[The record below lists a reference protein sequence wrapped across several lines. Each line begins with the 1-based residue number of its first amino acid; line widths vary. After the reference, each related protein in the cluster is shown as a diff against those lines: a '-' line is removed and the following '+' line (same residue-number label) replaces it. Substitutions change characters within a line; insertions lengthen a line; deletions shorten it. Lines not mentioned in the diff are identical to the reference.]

1 MKIEVVRSLDGL
13 MAVQEEWE
21 ALWLQLQ
28 QPNPY
33 QNWAWLRAWVEVS
46 GGERRLSIL
55 LLRRDDGELI
65 GIAPLQRVPLIVPW
79 FYVLVSVG
87 QETSISPD
95 FLAKAGYEQEV
106 CRAVQ
111 EYASRGWGRAGL
123 VLKLAEPL
131 SVATC
136 MLDSGIL
143 NRMGYAAVT
152 PYSERRILSLPESY
166 ETFIA
171 GLSTKMRQEMRA
183 AHKKLS
189 TEHMLTFASDAPGGL
204 DDLLA
209 LNDKRWG
216 QSGGRKV
223 YEGLY
228 SQLRDTGVLKIFT
241 LHVDGRPA
249 AALSVLL
256 AGKSVYAELAG
267 FDYEVESRHLGK
279 CFYGLIIEWAI
290 RNGYQSL
297 DLSSGNE
304 EYKLRFNPQVHPK
317 YRVEFH
323 GSRFK
328 RWLLA
333 LTVRVGRR
341 IRWLREPAIA

>member
-1 MKIEVVRSLDGL
+1 MRIEVVRSLDG
-13 MAVQEEWE
+13 MVSVQKEWE

-46 GGERRLSIL
+46 GGGWRLSIL
-55 LLRRDDGELI
+55 LVRRDDDELI
-65 GIAPLQRVPLIVPW
+65 GIAPLQRIPLIVPG
-79 FYVLVSVG
+79 FHVLAPVG
-87 QETSISPD
+87 QETSVSPD
-95 FLAKAGYEQEV
+95 ILAKVGHEQEV
-106 CRAVQ
+106 CRTVL
-111 EYASRGWGRAGL
+111 EYVSRSWRTSGL

-131 SVATC
+131 TGATC
-136 MLDSGIL
+136 MLDEGNL
-143 NRMGYAAVT
+143 NQLGYGSVT
-152 PYSERRILSLPESY
+152 HYSERRILKLPENY
-166 ETFIA
+166 ENFIA

-189 TEHMLTFASDAPGGL
+189 TEHTLTFAADAPGGL

-216 QSGGRKV
+216 QSGGRSV

-228 SQLRDTGVLKIFT
+228 SQLRDTGILKIFT

-249 AALSVLL
+249 AGLSVLL
-256 AGKSVYAELAG
+256 SGNFVYAELAG

-290 RNGYQSL
+290 RNNYQYL
-297 DLSSGNE
+297 DFSSGDE
-304 EYKLRFNPQVHPK
+304 EYKLRFNPQVYPK
-317 YRVEFH
+317 YRVEFY

-328 RWLLA
+328 RWLSDLS
-333 LTVRVGRR
+333 VRVRRR
-341 IRWLREPAIA
+341 IRWVREPAIA